1 MIRVLSLADEAAST
15 ALATA
20 LAGAVRAPLT
30 VFLRGELGA
39 GKTFLVR
46 AFLRAC
52 GQAGPVPSP
61 TYTLVETY
69 ATPRFAVQH
78 FDLYRLGDAEELEYI
93 GVRDYFEQPAVRF
106 IEWPER
112 GAGLLPA
119 PDLEV
124 RLSVHGDGRQAR
136 LEARGEPGCR
146 VLRQLPESFM

>member
-1 MIRVLSLADEAAST
+1 MPVLPLADEAAST

-20 LAGAVRAPLT
+20 RASAVQAPLT
-30 VFLRGELGA
+30 VFLQGELGA

-52 GQAGPVPSP
+52 GQSGPVPSP

-69 ATPRFAVQH
+69 ATARFEVQH

-93 GVRDYFEQPAVRF
+93 GIRDYFEQPAVRF

-112 GAGLLPA
+112 GAGVLPA
-119 PDLEV
+119 PDLALS
-124 RLSVHGDGRQAR
+124 LSVLGAGRQAR
-136 LEARGEPGCR
+136 LEAHAEPGWQ
-146 VLRQLPESFM
+146 VLRRLPDIVA